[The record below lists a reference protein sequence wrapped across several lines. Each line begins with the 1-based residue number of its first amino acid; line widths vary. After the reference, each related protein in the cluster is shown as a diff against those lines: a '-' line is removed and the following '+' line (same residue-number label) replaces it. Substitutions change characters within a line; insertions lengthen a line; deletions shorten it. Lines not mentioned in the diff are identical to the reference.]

1 MDKFFDFEG
10 YKIYYH
16 SNGEAKKGKV
26 FIVHGIGEHIGR
38 YKRIESFLV
47 NDGFMVEGVDLIGHG
62 KTSGKRG
69 DIPSF
74 DFLFKVF
81 DEAIKIQPNENV
93 YLLGHSL
100 GGLIGVRYLEE
111 REKLFKKA
119 VISSGIFY
127 FDQSSLPKILLSLS
141 KILLKIYPSFTLS
154 NRIDVNELSRNEEE
168 VKKYVEDLLVHTKI
182 SVRLFNQIITESQK
196 ALKNPVNV
204 SILILYSKL
213 DKIVPPV
220 SSELLYESWIG
231 EKTIKNYPMKHE
243 LFNDPEGDVV
253 IKDILDFLNK

>member
-1 MDKFFDFEG
+1 LDKFFDFEG

-38 YKRIESFLV
+38 YKRIESILV

-111 REKLFKKA
+111 REKLFKKQLYQVA
-119 VISSGIFY
+119 SFILIKVLCPKFFY
-127 FDQSSLPKILLSLS
+127 LYRNFTENLSL
-141 KILLKIYPSFTLS
+141 IY
-154 NRIDVNELSRNEEE
+154 
-168 VKKYVEDLLVHTKI
+168 
-182 SVRLFNQIITESQK
+182 SQ
-196 ALKNPVNV
+196 
-204 SILILYSKL
+204 
-213 DKIVPPV
+213 
-220 SSELLYESWIG
+220 
-231 EKTIKNYPMKHE
+231 
-243 LFNDPEGDVV
+243 
-253 IKDILDFLNK
+253 